1 MCRIYM
7 TVLFLSEEILDDGV
21 GLFLESSGDSL
32 DDDSEIF
39 SEFDECTKVRAQ
51 CLSSLLLLL
60 FLLSSQKTSDN
71 QAFV

>member
-1 MCRIYM
+1 M

-60 FLLSSQKTSDN
+60 LFLVSSQKTSDN
-71 QAFV
+71 QAFM